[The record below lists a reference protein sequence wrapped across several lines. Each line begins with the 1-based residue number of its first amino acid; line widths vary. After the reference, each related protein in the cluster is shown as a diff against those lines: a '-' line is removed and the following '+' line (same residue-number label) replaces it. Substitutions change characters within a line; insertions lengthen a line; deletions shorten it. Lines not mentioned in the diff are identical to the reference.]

1 MNDHNLIPAKK
12 GEVRN
17 PNGRPKSIQTV
28 IKDVFLEEHNIKLS
42 KSQTEEMIKA
52 ILSKSK
58 KELIELANNDDLP
71 FWVAMIAKKASRDY
85 EKGSIHLLEILWD
98 RVYGKPQENI
108 EANIETKTINL
119 TMILDK

>member
-1 MNDHNLIPAKK
+1 MSKKDLIPFVK
-12 GEVRN
+12 GQSGN

>member
-42 KSQTEEMIKA
+42 KSQTEEIIKA

>member
-98 RVYGKPQENI
+98 RVYGKPQETI
-108 EANIETKTINL
+108 EASVETKTINL